1 MSVTANP
8 ESVADTVAQQAPA
21 TTPLPAHEKQ
31 SLIADGSMT
40 EIVVPEQARTSG
52 RRRRKTDLEHAS
64 NSTLTALQQELQ
76 EARKQIAIQKAVA
89 EQARRVSECQ
99 IAFQRVLLEQIL
111 QPCFVLD
118 ENGTILSWNPAMEAW
133 SGHPGSAVQS
143 LPLMQIADPQSASML
158 LNACRIARFALEHG
172 EPSPRKEAF
181 TLPHPLILDRNL
193 QAEITVIPR
202 CRIPGHV
209 ESFVVLVFPV
219 PQE

>member
-8 ESVADTVAQQAPA
+8 ESVADTEARQAPA
-21 TTPLPAHEKQ
+21 TTPLPGHEEQ
-31 SLIADGSMT
+31 TLIADGSMT

-52 RRRRKTDLEHAS
+52 RRRRKTDLEHAD
-64 NSTLTALQQELQ
+64 NSAQAALQQELQ
-76 EARKQIAIQKAVA
+76 EARKQIAVQKAIA

-99 IAFQRVLLEQIL
+99 LAFQQALLEQIP

-118 ENGTILSWNPAMEAW
+118 ENGTILFWNPAMAAW
-133 SGHPGSAVQS
+133 SGHPGSAVHS
-143 LPLMQIADPQSASML
+143 LPLTQIADPQSASML

-172 EPSPRKEAF
+172 EPSPRREAF
-181 TLPHPLILDRNL
+181 TLPQPLTLDGKL

-209 ESFVVLVFPV
+209 ESFVVLAFPI